1 MIVRVIAVMRRGSE
15 LLADGFWRG
24 GTVYPYPDAATIL
37 RVQID
42 RDVQGHVVYIMV
54 ANHEFM
60 KAGKTET
67 PFGTRMRTTFNSLKN
82 KMGDRADRVDD
93 GQREGIERYVSGSL
107 DGRKDNT
114 MNVRLTS
121 EDIER
126 ANRVMRD
133 PFDSDKPSFTV
144 YPTPVANDDGL
155 FEHRGEYVPC
165 HACQPDPMTGEATWR
180 HPHLVTEGSNGGI
193 RCEPLTV
200 FSFEVSHAVCSTQPL
215 MARRFRLLPLSM
227 VASLVSLL
235 CAPREKILSICRCP
249 SRRPLRTC
257 LVRTPTLWTTSFRAT
272 CCSRMWTAIRDMR
285 LTRLETRFVVTVGL
299 DV

>member
-1 MIVRVIAVMRRGSE
+1 VIVRVIAIMRRGSE

-114 MNVRLTS
+114 MNIRLTS

-200 FSFEVSHAVCSTQPL
+200 FSFRGLARRLFYPTPNGAAFQIAPAVDGRVAGIALVCS
-215 MARRFRLLPLSM
+215 ARENTIHLPLS
-227 VASLVSLL
+227 
-235 CAPREKILSICRCP
+235 I
-249 SRRPLRTC
+249 
-257 LVRTPTLWTTSFRAT
+257 TPTAADVLGKDADALDNLI
-272 CCSRMWTAIRDMR
+272 SRNM
-285 LTRLETRFVVTVGL
+285 LFE
-299 DV
+299 DVDGDS